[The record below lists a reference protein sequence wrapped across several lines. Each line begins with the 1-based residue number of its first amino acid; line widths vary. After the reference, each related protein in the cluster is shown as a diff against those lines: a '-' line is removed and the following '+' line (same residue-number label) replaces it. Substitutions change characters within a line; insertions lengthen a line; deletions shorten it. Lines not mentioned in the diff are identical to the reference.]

1 MQTENYT
8 GYVATPNRWD
18 DPSVWSGGV
27 APISGWTVGIGDGT
41 ITANGL
47 TLGNDVINILP
58 GARSETHVIFNNT
71 TLAADS
77 HFANLEN
84 NTTPTRLIL
93 TGSDVSNGLISN
105 DGGGF
110 FFISVGDSSTPA
122 SFDNYGTISGA
133 RGVML
138 QVNSGSTLTNHGLVE
153 IPSGGTIPA
162 GGFLIENAGTFDNQG
177 TLIANAGTLNVL
189 ADVVLI
195 NSGLVEAAAGATV
208 EIGTT
213 SAAVTNPGTFTNSG
227 TIEDKGAVVIND
239 AVTQTIDGS
248 LIIDGGT
255 LKLNNAF
262 QGGAIDIAS
271 GNLELGA
278 PRLPGFI
285 GPVTEMTDVQF
296 TGATGTVTIDGY
308 DVTGLTQSKYGVLAS
323 EVSLADGSKTE
334 TLLRN
339 SQGLDHFQVY
349 GSQVIYTQ
357 NAGSGAF
364 QVTDTSSG
372 KTWHSDGSAYSGP
385 ETGLDNQYTY
395 SVADNINVL
404 ALKPNSFIRTGS
416 GMDGINV
423 SQAGGNNILDGST
436 GSNFLIGGTGHDTF
450 FVDARGASSPVW
462 STAVNFHS
470 GDDLTI
476 WGVTQ
481 QDFSLLWLDNQGAV
495 GATGLTGVL
504 TESGHAPVG
513 FTLAGLSSADLGN
526 GKLSISY
533 GKTADQPGLPGS
545 SYMLIHAN

>member
-1 MQTENYT
+1 
-8 GYVATPNRWD
+8 
-18 DPSVWSGGV
+18 S
-27 APISGWTVGIGDGT
+27 
-41 ITANGL
+41 
-47 TLGNDVINILP
+47 NDVINILT
-58 GARSETHVIFNNT
+58 GGRSQTTVIFNNT

-77 HFANLEN
+77 HFADLESS
-84 NTTPTRLIL
+84 TTPTELAL
-93 TGSDVSNGLISN
+93 TGNDVNNGLISN
-105 DGGGF
+105 DGGGYF
-110 FFISVGDSSTPA
+110 YINVGSSSSPA
-122 SFDNYGTISGA
+122 SFDNYGTITGG
-133 RGVML
+133 RGSMMGVS
-138 QVNSGSTLTNHGLVE
+138 SGSTLTNHGLVE
-153 IPSGGTIPA
+153 IPSRGTIAA
-162 GGFLIENAGTFDNQG
+162 GGLLIENSGTFDNQG
-177 TLIANAGTLNVL
+177 TLLANAGTLNAL

-213 SAAVTNPGTFTNSG
+213 SATVTNPGTFTNSG
-227 TIEDKGAVVIND
+227 TIEDKGAIVIND
-239 AVTQTIDGS
+239 AVTQSGS
-248 LIIDGGT
+248 GRTVIDGGN

-262 QGGAIDIAS
+262 EGGTIAIAG
-271 GNLELGA
+271 GNLELA
-278 PRLPGFI
+278 SARLPGFV
-285 GPVTEMTDVQF
+285 GPVDPMTSVDF

-308 DVTGLTQSKYGVLAS
+308 DVTGLTQTKYGVAVS
-323 EVSLADGSKTE
+323 EVSLADGST
-334 TLLRN
+334 TATMLTN
-339 SQGLDHFQVY
+339 FQGLDHFQIY
-349 GSQVIYTQ
+349 GSQVIYSQ
-357 NAGSGAF
+357 NAGAGAF
-364 QVTDTSSG
+364 QVTDTSNNQ
-372 KTWHSDGSAYSGP
+372 TWQSDGSAYSGP
-385 ETGLDNQYTY
+385 ETGLDSQYTY
-395 SVADNINVL
+395 TVADNINVL

-423 SQAGGNNILDGST
+423 SEAGGNNILDGST

-481 QDFSLLWLDNQGAV
+481 QDFSLLWLDNQGAA

-533 GKTADQPGLPGS
+533 GKTADQPGIPGS